1 MHPSKARRIHFG
13 QSSTPY
19 GTSLAGDPYGT
30 AVPGCATPC
39 APSVIGNAGVP
50 GCGTGTLP
58 GSECHLKVVFRR
70 SALPVGPQQQDT
82 VEVLAGRGGAFKPR
96 AVYMVGISSADP
108 SINARFEILDVRG
121 MGAPQL
127 INYNGGTS
135 VAERGITDFFNL
147 QCMPQPVDWQM
158 FGASQGQGLQVTVFN
173 PEPAQGESALFYIA
187 VWGDAATEDLLG
199 KA

>member
-1 MHPSKARRIHFG
+1 MHPSKARKIHFG
-13 QSSTPY
+13 QSSVPY

-30 AVPGCATPC
+30 AVPGCSTPC

-58 GSECHLKVVFRR
+58 GGECHLKLVFRR
-70 SALPVGPQQQDT
+70 SDSVAPQGTAT

-96 AVYMVGISSADP
+96 AVYMVGIGVSDP
-108 SINARFEILDVRG
+108 SINARFEILDVRV
-121 MGAPQL
+121 MGTPQL
-127 INYNGGTS
+127 INYSGAT
-135 VAERGITDFFNL
+135 VAAERGLTDFFNL
-147 QCMPQPVDWQM
+147 QCAPQPVDWQM
-158 FGASQGQGLQVTVFN
+158 FGASQGQGLQITILN
-173 PEPAQGESALFYIA
+173 PEPAGGENAYFYIA